1 MCVCVCPP
9 PNFFQRKG
17 TSERKQ
23 AASVSFEKN
32 SAGVGF
38 IQTYLLVEET
48 PGVLGR
54 LSGHEVHIV
63 LTEQARG

>member
-1 MCVCVCPP
+1 M
-9 PNFFQRKG
+9 
-17 TSERKQ
+17 
-23 AASVSFEKN
+23 
-32 SAGVGF
+32 GF

-63 LTEQARG
+63 LTEQARGQVLESSIHVEMVNLWLTVPSDSSAPSPVPW

>member
-1 MCVCVCPP
+1 M
-9 PNFFQRKG
+9 
-17 TSERKQ
+17 
-23 AASVSFEKN
+23 
-32 SAGVGF
+32 GF

-63 LTEQARG
+63 LTEQARGQVLESSIHVEMEN